1 MSTIQTNGV
10 GAAGNMTVVQLDGE
24 EREVLRELVD
34 SAATEVVAGVLDV
47 TTPEELDAAIV
58 EVRHRSRLLRAVE
71 EGLLTLDA
79 RTVDIIRQGRDE
91 TVEALEL
98 DRLTLARV
106 RAGALDRRMGFLELT
121 RADAERNVLRH
132 IDRLLDELTIYD
144 QLLSWSARRAGPLH
158 P

>member
-10 GAAGNMTVVQLDGE
+10 GVAGNMTVVQLEGD
-24 EREVLRELVD
+24 EREVIRELVD
-34 SAATEVVAGVLDV
+34 SGATAVVAGILDA

-58 EVRHRSRLLRAVE
+58 EVRHRSGLLRAVE
-71 EGLLTLDA
+71 EGRLTLDA
-79 RTVDIIRQGRDE
+79 RTVDIIRQGRAE

-121 RADAERNVLRH
+121 RADAERNVLRQ

-144 QLLSWSARRAGPLH
+144 QLLSRAARRAGPLH

>member
-10 GAAGNMTVVQLDGE
+10 GAARNMPVVQLDGE

-34 SAATEVVAGVLDV
+34 SAATAVVAGVLDA
-47 TTPEELDAAIV
+47 TTPAELDAAIV
-58 EVRHRSRLLRAVE
+58 EVRYRSRLLRAVE

-144 QLLSWSARRAGPLH
+144 QLLSRSARRAGALH

>member
-10 GAAGNMTVVQLDGE
+10 GAARNMPVVQLDGE

-34 SAATEVVAGVLDV
+34 SAATAVVAGVLDA
-47 TTPEELDAAIV
+47 TTPAELDAAIV
-58 EVRHRSRLLRAVE
+58 EVRYRSRLLRAVE

-144 QLLSWSARRAGPLH
+144 QLLSRSARRAGAVH

>member
-10 GAAGNMTVVQLDGE
+10 GAARNMPVVQLDGE

-34 SAATEVVAGVLDV
+34 SAATAVVAGVLDA
-47 TTPEELDAAIV
+47 TTPAELDAAIV
-58 EVRHRSRLLRAVE
+58 EVRYRSRLLRAVE

-91 TVEALEL
+91 TVELERL

-144 QLLSWSARRAGPLH
+144 QLLSRSARRAGAVH